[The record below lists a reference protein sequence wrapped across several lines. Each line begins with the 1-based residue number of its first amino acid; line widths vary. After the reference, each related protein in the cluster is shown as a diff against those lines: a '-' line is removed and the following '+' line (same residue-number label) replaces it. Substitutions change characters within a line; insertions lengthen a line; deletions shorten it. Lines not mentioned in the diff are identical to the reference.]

1 MADQQKPDQPT
12 GRQFGAIWR
21 CNRLVEFDLL
31 SPDKAHFIHLS
42 PAKRQRY
49 LSKRITESI

>member
-31 SPDKAHFIHLS
+31 SPDNARFIHLS
-42 PAKRQRY
+42 SAKRQRY